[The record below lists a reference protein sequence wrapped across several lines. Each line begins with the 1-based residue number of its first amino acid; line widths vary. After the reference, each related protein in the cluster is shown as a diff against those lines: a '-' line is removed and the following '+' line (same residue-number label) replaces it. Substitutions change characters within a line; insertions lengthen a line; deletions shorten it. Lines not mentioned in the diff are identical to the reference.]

1 MSDAGL
7 ELIHKLAG
15 QDDQTAKAISTHMM
29 GYLAGYQDGLNDA
42 QTDEDDEREPDASSP
57 EINTVED

>member
-1 MSDAGL
+1 MSNAGL

-15 QDDQTAKAISTHMM
+15 KDDQTAKAISTHMM

-42 QTDEDDEREPDASSP
+42 QTDDEREPDASSP